1 MKNRLALTII
11 SLVAVLCL
19 LSGCGE
25 TPPATDGTSDTS
37 GTSGVEISATG
48 ITELKFA
55 TLTSSLELEAENTKT
70 GYFSVKGN
78 DSFSIDDIEFVSTDS
93 SVATFTYDKTALT
106 TCVYYTITGISAG
119 TTEIH
124 AQTKDGVVS
133 TEKISVTVSGFSYD
147 IASVDDN
154 SLPNAK
160 RNIIRVTVSESL
172 VSGKTDEQIQSLME
186 FIVHSHSEAHKLNA
200 IQLLLFIEGDDTTG
214 AATVGYC
221 TYAPYGDLSRAS
233 DVTAGDYTT
242 FEFCDIKIYSED
254 VRDTLR
260 GK

>member
-1 MKNRLALTII
+1 MKNRLILSII
-11 SLVAVLCL
+11 SLVAVLCI

-25 TPPATDGTSDTS
+25 MASTTD
-37 GTSGVEISATG
+37 GTSGVESSATG

-55 TLTSSLELEAENTKT
+55 TLTSPLELEAEDTKT
-70 GYFSVKGN
+70 GYFSVEGN
-78 DSFSIDDIEFVSTDS
+78 DSFSIDDIEFVSSDS

-106 TCVYYTITGISAG
+106 TCVYYTITGVSAG
-119 TTEIH
+119 TTEIY

-133 TEKISVTVSGFSYD
+133 TEKISVTVSGYSYD

-160 RNIIRVTVSESL
+160 RNIIKATVDASL
-172 VSGKTDEQIQSLME
+172 VEGRSDDYIQSVME
-186 FIVHSHSEAHKLNA
+186 YIILKYADAHKLNS
-200 IQLLLFIEGDDTTG
+200 IHLLLYIEGDDTAG
-214 AATVGYC
+214 AATVGHY

-233 DVTAGDYTT
+233 EVQAGDYSS
-242 FEFCDIKIYSED
+242 FEFCDLLIYSED
-254 VRDTLR
+254 TRNTLR

>member
-1 MKNRLALTII
+1 MKNRLALATI
-11 SLVAVLCL
+11 SLVAILCL

-25 TPPATDGTSDTS
+25 TTPSTDDTSDTS
-37 GTSGVEISATG
+37 SISG

-55 TLTSSLELEAENTKT
+55 TLTSPLKLEAGDTKT
-70 GYFSVKGN
+70 GYFSVNGN
-78 DSFSIDDIEFVSTDS
+78 ENFSIDDIEFVSSDS

-119 TTEIH
+119 TTEIY
-124 AQTKDGVVS
+124 AQTKDGAVS

-160 RNIIRVTVSESL
+160 RNSIRVTVAESL
-172 VSGKTDEQIQSLME
+172 VAGKTDEQIQSLME
-186 FIVHSHSEAHKLNA
+186 YIVHSYSEAHKLNA

-221 TYAPYGDLSRAS
+221 TYAPYGDISRAS
-233 DVTAGDYTT
+233 EVTAGDYTT

-254 VRDTLR
+254 VRDALR